1 MEYRWGSTRTRIW
14 LERVHK
20 VRVNAKT
27 IQRIFRDIG
36 DPVLAKTPK
45 RKPKQLKLFEKEAP
59 GDSIQ
64 VDVKVIKLKR
74 EKVFQYTA
82 LDDCTRFRVLRLY
95 KRLKQHSSL
104 RFLTELRC
112 ALPFPMKKLQCDN
125 GSEFPLAFK
134 LAVEAAGIKH
144 RYIKPRRPQQNG
156 KVERSHRIDEEEF
169 WSRHEFDACDDA
181 EVPLAAWEHRY
192 NHDRF
197 SVALG
202 GRTPVEEAPGRT
214 CRTGD
219 PGDCPMSEHAP
230 FTSRRE
236 RAQRMAKA
244 ARINGSDLD
253 YPVHSLPKSHRKRRY
268 W

>member
-1 MEYRWGSTRTRIW
+1 MRRGKAGGAFGLVPLYRARRQRRVSDGIIDLARVARLEYRWGSTRTRIW

-20 VRVNAKT
+20 IHVNAKT

-36 DPVLAKTPK
+36 VPVLAKTPK
-45 RKPKQLKLFEKEAP
+45 RKPKQLKLFEKDAP

-64 VDVKVIKLKR
+64 VDVKVVKLKR

-82 LDDCTRFRVLRLY
+82 LDDCTRYRVLRLY
-95 KRLKQHSSL
+95 RRLNQYSSL
-104 RFLTELRC
+104 QFLTELRG

-156 KVERSHRIDEEEF
+156 KVERSHRIDDEEF
-169 WSRHEFDACDDA
+169 WSRNEFDACADA
-181 EVPLAAWEHRY
+181 EGPLAAWERRY

-197 SVALG
+197 SVPLG
-202 GRTPVEEAPGRT
+202 GRTPAEKLEAMLTVPT
-214 CRTGD
+214 IQET
-219 PGDCPMSEHAP
+219 
-230 FTSRRE
+230 
-236 RAQRMAKA
+236 AQ
-244 ARINGSDLD
+244 
-253 YPVHSLPKSHRKRRY
+253 
-268 W
+268 